1 MLTLNEH
8 TFEKLFH
15 EYYSFLCNYAFRYI
29 ADKQIVEDI
38 VQRFFITLWEKN
50 HLSVTSDTFLPY
62 AYRSIKNSCINY
74 YKAENCRNDLIAVL
88 AQEWQQQLEYDGEE
102 ADDFIY
108 KKEVQ
113 LALHKLPPKTKKVFL
128 LKCISELTYKEIA
141 EVSDISVNTV
151 KYHLSEAFRIM
162 KEELKELS
170 FLFFLIFF

>member
-1 MLTLNEH
+1 
-8 TFEKLFH
+8 
-15 EYYSFLCNYAFRYI
+15 
-29 ADKQIVEDI
+29 
-38 VQRFFITLWEKN
+38 
-50 HLSVTSDTFLPY
+50 
-62 AYRSIKNSCINY
+62 
-74 YKAENCRNDLIAVL
+74 
-88 AQEWQQQLEYDGEE
+88 
-102 ADDFIY
+102 DFIY